1 MKASI
6 VTIGDEILIGQI
18 IDTNSAWLG
27 QQLTEMGVEVLITM
41 SISDKK
47 ESIIK
52 AIKQGLENSE
62 LVILTGGLGPTKD
75 DITKVAIAETIGAD
89 MYFDEKLYQSIK
101 QYFNKVGFTLTKAHK
116 LQCYMPQGVRLLTNK
131 MGTAPGML
139 FNLKDK
145 MILSLPGVPYEMK
158 WIFENSFRKDF
169 LNTEK
174 RLQYIEHRTIRTIGI
189 GETRVEEIIS
199 DITDHIPPGISVAFL
214 PGLGEV
220 KVRLT
225 LRGNGNKKALLT
237 QLEKKII
244 ESLGKYVYASGRTR
258 IEEAL
263 NELYTNNGKS
273 LAVAESCTGG
283 HLAHKLTSISG
294 SSRYFIGGIVAYDNS
309 IKENVLGVESK
320 TLESYGAVSEETVIE
335 MLEGILGL
343 YNADTGVA
351 ISGIAGPT
359 GGTPVKPVGTI
370 WLAWGT
376 KEKKQTEKLQ
386 LGKDRLKNIEYTTV
400 VAMNRLRL
408 LLTHQ

>member
-1 MKASI
+1 
-6 VTIGDEILIGQI
+6 
-18 IDTNSAWLG
+18 
-27 QQLTEMGVEVLITM
+27 
-41 SISDKK
+41 
-47 ESIIK
+47 
-52 AIKQGLENSE
+52 
-62 LVILTGGLGPTKD
+62 
-75 DITKVAIAETIGAD
+75 
-89 MYFDEKLYQSIK
+89 
-101 QYFNKVGFTLTKAHK
+101 
-116 LQCYMPQGVRLLTNK
+116 
-131 MGTAPGML
+131 
-139 FNLKDK
+139 
-145 MILSLPGVPYEMK
+145 
-158 WIFENSFRKDF
+158 
-169 LNTEK
+169 
-174 RLQYIEHRTIRTIGI
+174 
-189 GETRVEEIIS
+189 
-199 DITDHIPPGISVAFL
+199 
-214 PGLGEV
+214 
-220 KVRLT
+220 
-225 LRGNGNKKALLT
+225 NGNKKALLT

-244 ESLGKYVYASGRTR
+244 KSLGKYVYASGRTR

-283 HLAHKLTSISG
+283 HLAHKLTSIPG

-359 GGTPVKPVGTI
+359 GGTPDKPVGTI